1 MMGNTYLQSLNIL
14 QKSLDE
20 KLKNFERI
28 FCESEDISRSC
39 VIIDTQTY
47 PAINGDSINI
57 HVKISNCDW
66 WTKYWHARFCKEFNV
81 HLKNYHIMYSTDT
94 RYLDSERSFTY
105 VYAFNDENNYYAK
118 KYEDRLD
125 GFFYKPRNLE
135 NNQYWNVEDKTRVL
149 VHSILNKLREC
160 DDLDLDYEDYIDK
173 DCLFIVSEQL
183 DCCLRYKDKLK
194 R

>member
-1 MMGNTYLQSLNIL
+1 MMGNTYLQSMNVL
-14 QKSLDE
+14 QESLAH
-20 KLKNFERI
+20 KLSDFKRLFCDNVDLERHHVCI
-28 FCESEDISRSC
+28 ETD
-39 VIIDTQTY
+39 TY
-47 PAINGDSINI
+47 PALDGDSILI
-57 HVKISNCDW
+57 HVRVDNMDL
-66 WTKYWHARFCKEFNV
+66 WTKYWHTRFCNEFNV
-81 HLKNYHIMYSTDT
+81 HLWDYRIKYSFAEQYFGCG
-94 RYLDSERSFTY
+94 RYFEY
-105 VYAFNDENNYYAK
+105 IYAPNDENNYYSK

-135 NNQYWNVEDKTRVL
+135 NNQYWNIEDKTRVL
-149 VHSILNKLREC
+149 VHRILNKLREC